1 MPLPIKL
8 SKIIEFLFVA
18 NCKARSIVPIGL
30 GLGKSFLSNLS
41 SLTKIS
47 VPRSLFTSLKSQ
59 IDVDFIFHLHQNN
72 LFKDAP
78 LFLIWHISS
87 I

>member
-1 MPLPIKL
+1 LPPSLALRFKTAWAVVPLPIKL

-59 IDVDFIFHLHQNN
+59 IDVDFIFSLTS
-72 LFKDAP
+72 K
-78 LFLIWHISS
+78 
-87 I
+87 